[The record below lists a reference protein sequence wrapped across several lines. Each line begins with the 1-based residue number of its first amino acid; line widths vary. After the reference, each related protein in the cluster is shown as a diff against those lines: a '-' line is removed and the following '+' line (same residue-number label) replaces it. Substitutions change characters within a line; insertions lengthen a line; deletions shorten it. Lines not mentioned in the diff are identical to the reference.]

1 MELIK
6 ILNPKFLTHNKKKKK
21 IKQKHQQNVNINY
34 KLSMNKT
41 NLLKLT
47 LDKAISY
54 SNYLNLTEGLLSQGK
69 TTGENHSADYIH
81 YTNLNLHRMK
91 RLDKTV
97 EINAELKTLIAQI
110 KSPQNWLV
118 ISEAWCGDA
127 AQNVPL
133 LQKMA
138 DLSENIDLKI
148 ILRDENPEVM
158 DLFLTNSGR
167 SIPKLIA
174 LENESLKELYT
185 WGPRPASIQTVMNEL
200 KAANVT
206 KISEIVEKIQIAYN
220 HDKAQSIQNE
230 MIEILTDYLN

>member
-1 MELIK
+1 
-6 ILNPKFLTHNKKKKK
+6 
-21 IKQKHQQNVNINY
+21 
-34 KLSMNKT
+34 MNKT
-41 NLLKLT
+41 ELLATTLEKGISYSTYLKLT
-47 LDKAISY
+47 
-54 SNYLNLTEGLLSQGK
+54 EELLSQGK
-69 TTGENHSADYIH
+69 TTGPNHGADYVH

-97 EINAELKTLIAQI
+97 EINTELKTLITQI
-110 KSPQNWLV
+110 KTPQTWLV

-148 ILRDENPEVM
+148 ILRDENLEVM
-158 DLFLTNSGR
+158 DLYLTNGGR

-174 LENESLKELYT
+174 LKNENLNELYS
-185 WGPRPASIQTVMNEL
+185 WGPRPATIQTVMNEL

-206 KISEIVEKIQIAYN
+206 EISEIVEKIQIAYN

-230 MIEILTDYLN
+230 MVEILTNYLN

>member
-1 MELIK
+1 
-6 ILNPKFLTHNKKKKK
+6 
-21 IKQKHQQNVNINY
+21 
-34 KLSMNKT
+34 MNKS
-41 NLLKLT
+41 NLIAKT
-47 LDKAISY
+47 LEKGISY
-54 SNYLNLTEGLLSQGK
+54 SSYLNLTEELLNQGK
-69 TTGENHSADYIH
+69 TTGLNQSADYVH

-97 EINAELKTLIAQI
+97 EINAELSTLISQI
-110 KSPQNWLV
+110 TTPQTWLV

-148 ILRDENPEVM
+148 ILRDENLEVM
-158 DLFLTNSGR
+158 DLYLTNGGR

-174 LENESLKELYT
+174 LENETLNELYT
-185 WGPRPASIQTVMNEL
+185 WGPRPATIQSVMNEL

-206 KISEIVEKIQIAYN
+206 EISEIVEKIQIAYN

-230 MIEILTDYLN
+230 MIEILTNYLN

>member
-1 MELIK
+1 
-6 ILNPKFLTHNKKKKK
+6 
-21 IKQKHQQNVNINY
+21 
-34 KLSMNKT
+34 MNKT
-41 NLLKLT
+41 DLLATT
-47 LDKAISY
+47 LEKGISY
-54 SNYLNLTEGLLSQGK
+54 STYLNLTEELLSQGK
-69 TTGENHSADYIH
+69 TTGPNHSADYVH

-97 EINAELKTLIAQI
+97 EINAELSTLITQI
-110 KSPQNWLV
+110 TTPQTWLV

-148 ILRDENPEVM
+148 ILRDENLEVM
-158 DLFLTNSGR
+158 DLYLTNGGR

-174 LENESLKELYT
+174 LENETLNELYT
-185 WGPRPASIQTVMNEL
+185 WGPRPATIQTVMNEL

-206 KISEIVEKIQIAYN
+206 EISEIVEKIQIAYN
-220 HDKAQSIQNE
+220 HNKAQSIQNE
-230 MIEILTDYLN
+230 MVEILTDYLN

>member
-1 MELIK
+1 
-6 ILNPKFLTHNKKKKK
+6 
-21 IKQKHQQNVNINY
+21 
-34 KLSMNKT
+34 MNKT
-41 NLLKLT
+41 DLLATT
-47 LDKAISY
+47 LEKGISY
-54 SNYLNLTEGLLSQGK
+54 STYLNLTEELLSLGK
-69 TTGENHSADYIH
+69 TTGPNHSADYVH

-97 EINAELKTLIAQI
+97 EINAELKTIITQI
-110 KSPQNWLV
+110 ITPQTWLV

-148 ILRDENPEVM
+148 ILRDENLEVM
-158 DLFLTNSGR
+158 DLYLTNGGR

-174 LENESLKELYT
+174 LENETLNELYT
-185 WGPRPASIQTVMNEL
+185 WGPRPAAIQTVMNEL

-206 KISEIVEKIQIAYN
+206 EISEIVEKIQIAYN